1 MIMASAAATIS
12 NIPPAA
18 PLDKNAR
25 KADLPVSN
33 FGILI
38 M

>member
-1 MIMASAAATIS
+1 MIMASADAAIS
-12 NIPPAA
+12 TIPPAA

-33 FGILI
+33 FGILV

>member
-1 MIMASAAATIS
+1 MITASAAATIS
-12 NIPPAA
+12 SIPPAA

-25 KADLPVSN
+25 KADFLVSD